1 MPTISQLRASHGA
14 AIASLQR
21 AVTGAKLAPAEALAA
36 SDLLASLASALPVD
50 PVLVYRI
57 EDGVR
62 LARLRDGRDASQWG
76 DDPPQRDKAH
86 QAALARFTNTKAP
99 AAA

>member
-1 MPTISQLRASHGA
+1 MGALRNTHGA
-14 AIASLQR
+14 TIAALQR
-21 AVTGAKLAPAEALAA
+21 IVAGGAKLAPAEALAA
-36 SDLLASLASALPVD
+36 SDLLASLESALRVD
-50 PVLVYRI
+50 PVIVYKI
-57 EDGVR
+57 EDGCR
-62 LARLRDGRDASQWG
+62 LARLREGRDASQWG